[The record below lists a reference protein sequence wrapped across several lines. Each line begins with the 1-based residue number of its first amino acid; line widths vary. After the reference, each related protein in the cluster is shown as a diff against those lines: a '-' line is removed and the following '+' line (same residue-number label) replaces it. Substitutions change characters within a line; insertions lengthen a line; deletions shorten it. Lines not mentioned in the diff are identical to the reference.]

1 MSASETRNQL
11 LAQINSQIIANGQG
25 AITGPVL
32 NNILDSMVLSSLF
45 DAGTWYPASTYS
57 PLDVVQYNGSTYVA
71 IAESTN
77 VPPPNAAYWQV
88 FASIGATGPAGPTG
102 PAGGALVTVGT
113 TAVNSSTN
121 GYLLYNNGGTLGNL
135 AASSLSVGT
144 ATNVAGGSANQIPYQ
159 TGSGA
164 TSFITAPVSSSTYL
178 QWSGS
183 AFVWTAQAGVTTFSG
198 GTTGLTPSTATSGA
212 VTLSGTL
219 AVANGGTGVT
229 TSTGAGSNVL
239 SSFPTLVSP
248 ALGTPVS
255 GVMSNVTGLPISTGL
270 TGAGTGV
277 LTALGNATNAT
288 GGFVTYSGSLGT
300 PTQGVLTNATGL
312 PLTTGVTGN
321 LPVSN
326 LGGGSGASNTTFWRG
341 DGVWATP
348 AGGGGGGGSV
358 TSVNVSGGTTGLTTS
373 GGPVTSS
380 GTITLGGTLA
390 VASGGTGTSTPS
402 IVAGT
407 NVTVSGTWPNQT
419 INATGGS
426 GSGTVNSGTAGQLTY
441 YASTGTTVSGNAN
454 ATISGGAFTLGVA
467 GTAAGSLLLSGGTSG
482 TVTIKTAAAAGTWSM
497 TLPTTAGTNGYVLST
512 DGAGVTSWIA
522 ASGGG
527 GTVTSVNV
535 SGGTTGLTT
544 SGGPVTGS
552 GTITMAGTLAS
563 ANGGT
568 GFTTYAAGDL
578 IYASATNTLSK
589 LTAGTNGYVLTLASG
604 VPTWAAST
612 GGVTSFS
619 AGSTGLTPSTATT
632 GAITLAGTLA
642 VANGGT
648 GVTTSSG
655 ANSVV
660 LRDANSNVTANSI
673 FEGFTNVAAAGTTTT
688 LTAAS
693 TPTYVVTGS
702 GGQTYKL
709 PDATTLPAGAIFS
722 FNNNQTSGTVVVQ
735 NSAGTTLVTLQSG
748 AFVDVTLLVNS
759 PAAGSWD
766 THAQAPSNVSWSTN
780 TLDWA
785 GSITSSTWNGVAVA
799 ANRGGTGV
807 ANNAASTLT
816 ITGNFGTTFTVT
828 GTTSVTLPTSG
839 TLATTANI
847 NTALPSATSSQIY
860 VGTGTAGTA
869 AAASTLPT
877 AAVPAFTGDVTNT
890 AGSLATTVGKIGGN
904 AVALGG
910 ALTFS
915 GAFNTTFTVTGT
927 TSVTL
932 PTSGTLATTSNTVAS
947 FSGGSTGLTP
957 STATTGAVTLAGTLA
972 IANGGT
978 GQTTAAAAFNALSP
992 ITTTG
997 DLIIGNGTNS
1007 ATRLAIGTNNYVLT
1021 SNGTTATWA
1030 AAAPV
1035 TSSYVRTSFTATA
1048 GQTSFTVS
1056 YTVGYAQV
1064 YLNGVLLNSTDYTAT
1079 SGTAIVLS
1087 VAAALN
1093 DIVEVIAMTV
1103 TSVASGL
1110 VNSGTSGQLT
1120 YYASTGT
1127 AVSGLT
1133 TGTGVTTA
1141 LGVNTGSAGAFV
1153 VNGGALGTPSSGTLT
1168 NATGLP
1174 VGTGIS
1180 GLGTGIAT
1188 ALAVNVGTAGAPVVN
1203 GGALGTPSSGT
1214 LSSCTV
1220 DGTSSVGFL
1229 NIPQNAQTGSYTLVL
1244 ADSGKHIYH
1253 ASGAGAATYTIP
1265 AASSVAYPLGTAI
1278 TFINLST
1285 TSISIAI
1292 TTDTMYLSSAGT
1304 TGTRTLAQ
1312 YGSATAIKVS
1322 GLSSSGIWVISGSGL
1337 T

>member
-1 MSASETRNQL
+1 
-11 LAQINSQIIANGQG
+11 
-25 AITGPVL
+25 
-32 NNILDSMVLSSLF
+32 
-45 DAGTWYPASTYS
+45 
-57 PLDVVQYNGSTYVA
+57 
-71 IAESTN
+71 
-77 VPPPNAAYWQV
+77 
-88 FASIGATGPAGPTG
+88 
-102 PAGGALVTVGT
+102 
-113 TAVNSSTN
+113 
-121 GYLLYNNGGTLGNL
+121 
-135 AASSLSVGT
+135 
-144 ATNVAGGSANQIPYQ
+144 
-159 TGSGA
+159 
-164 TSFITAPVSSSTYL
+164 
-178 QWSGS
+178 
-183 AFVWTAQAGVTTFSG
+183 
-198 GTTGLTPSTATSGA
+198 
-212 VTLSGTL
+212 L
-219 AVANGGTGVT
+219 AVGYGGTGVT
-229 TSTGAGSNVL
+229 A
-239 SSFPTLVSP
+239 
-248 ALGTPVS
+248 
-255 GVMSNVTGLPISTGL
+255 
-270 TGAGTGV
+270 
-277 LTALGNATNAT
+277 
-288 GGFVTYSGSLGT
+288 
-300 PTQGVLTNATGL
+300 
-312 PLTTGVTGN
+312 
-321 LPVSN
+321 
-326 LGGGSGASNTTFWRG
+326 
-341 DGVWATP
+341 
-348 AGGGGGGGSV
+348 
-358 TSVNVSGGTTGLTTS
+358 
-373 GGPVTSS
+373 
-380 GTITLGGTLA
+380 
-390 VASGGTGTSTPS
+390 
-402 IVAGT
+402 
-407 NVTVSGTWPNQT
+407 
-419 INATGGS
+419 
-426 GSGTVNSGTAGQLTY
+426 
-441 YASTGTTVSGNAN
+441 
-454 ATISGGAFTLGVA
+454 
-467 GTAAGSLLLSGGTSG
+467 
-482 TVTIKTAAAAGTWSM
+482 
-497 TLPTTAGTNGYVLST
+497 
-512 DGAGVTSWIA
+512 
-522 ASGGG
+522 
-527 GTVTSVNV
+527 
-535 SGGTTGLTT
+535 
-544 SGGPVTGS
+544 
-552 GTITMAGTLAS
+552 
-563 ANGGT
+563 
-568 GFTTYAAGDL
+568 
-578 IYASATNTLSK
+578 
-589 LTAGTNGYVLTLASG
+589 
-604 VPTWAAST
+604 
-612 GGVTSFS
+612 
-619 AGSTGLTPSTATT
+619 
-632 GAITLAGTLA
+632 
-642 VANGGT
+642 
-648 GVTTSSG
+648 SSG

-660 LRDANSNVTANSI
+660 LRDANANVTANYLFAGYSN
-673 FEGFTNVAAAGTTTT
+673 TAAAGTTTT

-693 TPTYVVTGS
+693 AFSYVVTGS
-702 GGQTYKL
+702 GGQTFKL
-709 PDATTLPAGAIFS
+709 PDATTLSAGATYI
-722 FNNNQTSGTVVVQ
+722 FNNNQTSGTIVVQ
-735 NSAGTTLVTLQSG
+735 NNSATTVVTVQSGSVVYLTLLTNSVAAGT
-748 AFVDVTLLVNS
+748 
-759 PAAGSWD
+759 WD
-766 THAQAPSNVSWSTN
+766 THYQAPSNVTWSTN
-780 TLDWA
+780 TFDYA
-785 GSITSSTWNGVAVA
+785 GSITSATWNGATVA

-807 ANNAASTLT
+807 ANNVASTLT
-816 ITGNFGTTFTVT
+816 ITGNFG
-828 GTTSVTLPTSG
+828 
-839 TLATTANI
+839 
-847 NTALPSATSSQIY
+847 
-860 VGTGTAGTA
+860 
-869 AAASTLPT
+869 
-877 AAVPAFTGDVTNT
+877 
-890 AGSLATTVGKIGGN
+890 
-904 AVALGG
+904 
-910 ALTFS
+910 
-915 GAFNTTFTVTGT
+915 TTFTVTGT

-978 GQTTAAAAFNALSP
+978 GQTTASAAFNALSP

-1229 NIPQNAQTGSYTLVL
+1229 NIPQNAQTGSYTLLL